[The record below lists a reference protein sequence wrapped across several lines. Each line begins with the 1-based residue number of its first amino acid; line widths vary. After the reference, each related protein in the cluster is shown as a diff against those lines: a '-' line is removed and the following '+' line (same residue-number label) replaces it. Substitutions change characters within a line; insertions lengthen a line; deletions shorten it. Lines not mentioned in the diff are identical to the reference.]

1 LRKSSRYGIAQVKR
15 IGRRFIMT
23 TDEGRAKYIER
34 RLLEA
39 RSKEDLDKLF
49 PVTIS
54 SPRQV
59 QKRNGKLGY
68 TTSKWW
74 LAVHSVESRGYIVK
88 QS

>member
-1 LRKSSRYGIAQVKR
+1 
-15 IGRRFIMT
+15 MT
-23 TDEGRAKYIER
+23 TDEGRTKYIEW

-39 RSKEDLDKLF
+39 RSKEYLDELF

-59 QKRNGKLGY
+59 QKRNGELGY
-68 TTSKWW
+68 TTSKRW
-74 LAVHSVESRGYIVK
+74 LAVHSVKSRGYIVK